1 MFCSFLTVNVVISE
15 FYCSWSLNA
24 DRTVTI
30 RWKLMLLDDAERQ
43 GETGPFQNYSCGS
56 FISFFTFF
64 AIVKVKLN
72 GRSWT
77 LVRTRNDS
85 KLPMCLYFLVF
96 RAKVKIFFNVLK
108 WFWTQNVVS
117 FTHYDCHSKYELWV
131 WAATFSSEMS
141 SQRFE
146 F

>member
-1 MFCSFLTVNVVISE
+1 MFCSFLTVNAVISE

-24 DRTVTI
+24 NRTVKI
-30 RWKLMLLDDAERQ
+30 KWKLMLLDDAERQ
-43 GETGPFQNYSCGS
+43 GETGPFQNYSCVS
-56 FISFFTFF
+56 FISLFTFF
-64 AIVKVKLN
+64 EIVKVKLN

-77 LVRTRNDS
+77 LVRTWNDS

-96 RAKVKIFFNVLK
+96 RVKVKIFFNVLQ
-108 WFWTQNVVS
+108 WFWTQNVY